1 MVLEKLD
8 THIKKEKGK
17 EGRKEKGRGKGEKRK
32 ERKGGRKEANN
43 QGRKE
48 GRIFFFYIHY
58 IGKLTLSGLED

>member
-43 QGRKE
+43 QERKE
-48 GRIFFFYIHY
+48 GRIFFFIY
-58 IGKLTLSGLED
+58 TT